1 MTIIE
6 LAIIQAEAK
15 YREVV
20 MPIILAILIAILRML
35 KAGERSIITILYKMI
50 AAGLFGWLTY
60 FITVQKCGFSY
71 EVASG
76 LCGVSGYLTD
86 KILNWLPTFAD
97 AIGKYIQNKIK

>member
-15 YREVV
+15 YKEVIV
-20 MPIILAILIAILRML
+20 PITLAVLIAILRML
-35 KAGERSIITILYKMI
+35 HVGERSPITILYKMV

-60 FITVQKCGFSY
+60 FVFVQQFGLSY
-71 EVASG
+71 ELASG
-76 LCGVSGYLTD
+76 LCGISGYLTD
-86 KILNWLPTFAD
+86 KFLNWLPTIAD

>member
-6 LAIIQAEAK
+6 LAIINIEAK
-15 YREVV
+15 YKEVV
-20 MPIILAILIAILRML
+20 VPITLAVIIAILRML
-35 KAGERSIITILYKMI
+35 HIGERSPITILYKMV

-60 FITVQKCGFSY
+60 FVFVQKFGLSY
-71 EVASG
+71 ELASG
-76 LCGVSGYLTD
+76 LCGISGYLTD